1 MEFTDEYKQTM
12 LDQINTLKK
21 MLDTL
26 AKDINEI
33 ETGNALEFIT
43 PLIQAGRVETE
54 AILLHKE
61 LKEWQDM
68 DDSFE
73 TTGEY

>member
-1 MEFTDEYKQTM
+1 MEFTPEYKQTM

-33 ETGNALEFIT
+33 ETGNSLEFIA
-43 PLIQAGRVETE
+43 PLIRAGRVETE
-54 AILLHKE
+54 ARLLYKE
-61 LKEWQDM
+61 LKVWHDL

>member
-33 ETGNALEFIT
+33 ETGNALEFIA
-43 PLIQAGRVETE
+43 PIIQAERVETE
-54 AILLHKE
+54 ARLLHKD
-61 LKEWQDM
+61 LKEWHDL

>member
-1 MEFTDEYKQTM
+1 MEFTPEYKQTM

-33 ETGNALEFIT
+33 ETGNSLEFIA
-43 PLIQAGRVETE
+43 PLIRAGRVETE
-54 AILLHKE
+54 ARLLYKE
-61 LKEWQDM
+61 LKEWHDL